1 MDPSPGSGQPRAWRH
16 GAARIAVTIVLIG
29 NLSAAIPYVV
39 TPGTYASAFEL
50 DGVAGAAMV
59 RGVGILFLMWCAAYL
74 PVIARPDR
82 HPGLLGVI
90 LAQQLIGLVGE
101 SWIMAS
107 LPVGH
112 AALSATGLR
121 YIAFDGAGLALL
133 LLAFALT
140 WRRPE

>member
-1 MDPSPGSGQPRAWRH
+1 MNLRSGLGRLW
-16 GAARIAVTIVLIG
+16 AARIAVTLVLIG

-74 PVIARPDR
+74 PAIARPDR
-82 HPGLLGVI
+82 HPALLGVI

-101 SWIMAS
+101 SWILAS
-107 LPVGH
+107 LPDGH
-112 AALSATGLR
+112 AVLSATGLR

-133 LLAFALT
+133 VLAFALT